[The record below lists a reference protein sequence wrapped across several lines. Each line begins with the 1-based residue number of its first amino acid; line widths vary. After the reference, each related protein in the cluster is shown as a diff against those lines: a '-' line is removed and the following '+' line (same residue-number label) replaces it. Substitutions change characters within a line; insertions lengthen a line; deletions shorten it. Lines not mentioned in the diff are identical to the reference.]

1 MGERRKK
8 PGRRSGWRQWTTD
21 EARRVVSAWRAS
33 GLPLATFARKRGLCA
48 ERVRWWRK
56 RLGDWSPSLE
66 EAQRL
71 IPAKV
76 TGFTPTAAGAVLTL
90 RVSGELV
97 VEVADVGAVPAE
109 WLSAL
114 VRNLAGST
122 R

>member
-8 PGRRSGWRQWTTD
+8 PGRRLGWRQWTTD
-21 EARRVVSAWRAS
+21 EARRVVEAWRAS

-56 RLGDWSPSLE
+56 RLGDRRPPFE

-71 IPAKV
+71 IPATV
-76 TGFTPTAAGAVLTL
+76 TGFAPTAGGALLTV

-97 VEVADVGAVPAE
+97 VEVADVGAIPAE

-114 VRNLAGST
+114 VRKLAGAT